1 MNQQCSTTIALS
13 LATFMLG
20 CSRREEGPFVSAE
33 PASTNVLALYLVAE
47 EVSRNSIIDG
57 TAKASGWQLQH
68 PPILSDADFVSWD
81 PLSHSFVVDP
91 TAAKRLVGTCLD
103 RNAPFVLAARGEP
116 VYLGVFWTLTSSS
129 SSRVPVILT
138 DHILSD
144 CFVGIT
150 NFSDQDWAGIRRGGP
165 NLTGVLLAMT
175 NAVTNVT
182 LHIDRA
188 INAADDLDDGPD
200 KRADPRIAIAVD
212 ALFKNARNS
221 ENKQP

>member
-1 MNQQCSTTIALS
+1 MTSHLTLALS
-13 LATFMLG
+13 FALFLLG
-20 CSRREEGPFVSAE
+20 CSRREAGPFVSTDST
-33 PASTNVLALYLVAE
+33 STNQLALYLVAE
-47 EVSRNSIIDG
+47 EVPRNSIIDG

-91 TAAKRLVGTCLD
+91 TAAKRLVGACLY
-103 RNAPFVLAARGEP
+103 RNAPFVLAAHGQP

-138 DHILSD
+138 DHILND
-144 CFVGIT
+144 CFVDIA
-150 NFSDQDWAGIRRGGP
+150 NFSDNDWAGIRRGGP

-188 INAADDLDDGPD
+188 INAADHLADRPD

-212 ALFKNARNS
+212 ARFRNARNS
-221 ENKQP
+221 ATK